1 MAKTAVAKTTHNG
14 GGEIAAFPPD
24 QVDLIKRTICKGA
37 TDDELRLFPHQARRT
52 GLDPL
57 ARQIYAVKRW
67 DGVERREVMSIQTS
81 IDGFRLVA
89 ERSGKY
95 RGQLGPFWCGSDG
108 EWVDA
113 WLSDELPVAA
123 KVGVLREDFNEPCW
137 AVARTRAYAQT
148 KKGGELTRMW
158 QTMSDVMSAKC
169 AEALALRRA
178 FPQELSGLYT
188 SDEMAQ
194 AGNEP
199 RPEPRDVTPKRE
211 APKAVQAQP
220 PTDPET
226 GEVLPPSMIPVPE
239 AADGKSPDW
248 MTWGATLAAALNAA
262 SSPEDVDAWLV
273 ANKDPLGNC
282 ENGAPKLHARILAV
296 AEDRKGELAQVVEAN
311 AAAADEPANPLA
323 AG

>member
-1 MAKTAVAKTTHNG
+1 MAKASTAVAKTKPN

-37 TDDELRLFPHQARRT
+37 TNDELRLFLHQSRRT

-67 DGVERREVMSIQTS
+67 DSAERREVMSIHTS

-95 RGQLGPFWCGSDG
+95 RGQLGPFWCASDG
-108 EWVDA
+108 EWLDV

-123 KVGVLREDFNEPCW
+123 KVGVLREDFAEPCW

-148 KKGGELTRMW
+148 KKGGDLTRMW
-158 QTMSDVMSAKC
+158 ATMPDVMTAKC

-194 AGNEP
+194 ASNEP
-199 RPEPRDVTPKRE
+199 RPAPRDVTPKRAASKPE
-211 APKAVQAQP
+211 PALP

-226 GEVLPPSMIPVPE
+226 GEVLPPSKIDVPQT
-239 AADGKSPDW
+239 ADGERPDW
-248 MTWGATLAAALNAA
+248 MAWGATLAAAINAA
-262 SSPEDVDAWLV
+262 ATGKEVDAWLSENE
-273 ANKDPLGNC
+273 APLGNC
-282 ENGAPKLHARILAV
+282 GNGAPKIHARLLAR
-296 AEDRKGELAQVVEAN
+296 ATERHEEIAKTAT
-311 AAAADEPANPLA
+311 AAAGADEPANPLE
-323 AG
+323 GG